1 MQKYID
7 KYLNQKH
14 LKISNSKK
22 NRIDYIDLDSFIAEC
37 FNTNDWNENNEKLVE
52 CISKKIEISKKL
64 YSKYNLNWTK
74 HQDTRVASSFQSSL
88 LTFLFYVSYK
98 NLLQLKLLHF

>member
-7 KYLNQKH
+7 KYSIKNIKKFQ
-14 LKISNSKK
+14 IVRK

-64 YSKYNLNWTK
+64 YSKYKFKLTK
-74 HQDTRVASSFQSSL
+74 HQDTKVASSFQSSL
-88 LTFLFYVSYK
+88 LTFLFM
-98 NLLQLKLLHF
+98 